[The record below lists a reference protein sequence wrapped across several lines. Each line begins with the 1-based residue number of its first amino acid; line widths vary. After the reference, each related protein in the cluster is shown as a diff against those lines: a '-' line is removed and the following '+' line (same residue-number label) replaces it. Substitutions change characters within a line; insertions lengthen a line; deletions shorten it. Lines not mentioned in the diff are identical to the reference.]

1 LLASRIVINK
11 KYELRLMLDPK
22 IIRNDLNLVEDSL
35 KKRSLRADISSLKKL
50 EEARKGLQSETEKL
64 QASLNKISKEI
75 GNLKAAKESS
85 KEKEEKATVI
95 TKEIKKK
102 SLKLDSTLEDLH
114 NLGLELPNIPDSDV
128 PVGSSEDDNVEIRS
142 WGNIPEFSFEPKDH
156 IEIGRLVDGID
167 MESGSRITGSRFS
180 VLKSD
185 IAGLH
190 RALTQFMLDMHI
202 KDHGYEELYVP
213 YIVSSDSLVGTGQL
227 PKFGEDLFKLEGSDN
242 YFLSPTGEV
251 PISNMLKDQ
260 VINSKELPI
269 KWVSHTPCFR
279 SEAGSY
285 GKDTKGIMRLHQFEK
300 VELVQVVEGG
310 NSEKA
315 LEELT
320 KHAEAVMKALE
331 IPYRVVSLCTA
342 DLGFSAAKTYDI
354 EAWVPSQARYREIS
368 SCSNFRDFQS
378 RRMKARWK
386 NTEKNKNELVHTLN
400 GSGLAVG
407 RTLLAILELNQ
418 LENGSVK
425 VPEALRGY
433 FNKKEIPVT

>member
-1 LLASRIVINK
+1 
-11 KYELRLMLDPK
+11 MLDPK
-22 IIRNDLNLVEDSL
+22 IIRNDLHLVEDSL
-35 KKRSLRADISSLKKL
+35 KKRSLKANLSSLKKL
-50 EEARKGLQSETEKL
+50 EGDRKGLQLDTEKL

-75 GNLKAAKESS
+75 GNLKGAKKSS
-85 KEKEEKATVI
+85 KKKEEEASVL

-102 SLKLDSTLEDLH
+102 SLKLDSTLKELH
-114 NLGLELPNIPDSDV
+114 NLFLELPNIPDSDV
-128 PVGSSEDDNVEIRS
+128 PVGSSEDDNIEIRN
-142 WGNIPEFSFEPKDH
+142 WGKIPEFSFKPKDH
-156 IEIGRLVDGID
+156 IEIGQLVDGID

-190 RALTQFMLDMHI
+190 RALTQFMLEMHI
-202 KDHGYEELYVP
+202 KDHGYQELYVP

-227 PKFGEDLFKLEGSDN
+227 PKFSEDLFKLEGPDN

-260 VINSKELPI
+260 VIDSKELPI

-300 VELVQVVEGG
+300 VELVQVVEGD

-315 LEELT
+315 LEDLT
-320 KHAEAVMKALE
+320 KDAEAVMKALE

-354 EAWVPSQARYREIS
+354 EAWIPSQEKYREIS

-378 RRMKARWK
+378 RRLKARWK
-386 NTEKNKNELVHTLN
+386 NAEKNKNELVHTLN

-433 FNKKEIPVT
+433 FNKKEISVT

>member
-1 LLASRIVINK
+1 
-11 KYELRLMLDPK
+11 MLDPK
-22 IIRNDLNLVEDSL
+22 IIRNDLHLVEDSL
-35 KKRSLRADISSLKKL
+35 KKRSLKANLSSLKKL
-50 EEARKGLQSETEKL
+50 EGDRKGLQLDTEKL

-75 GNLKAAKESS
+75 GNLKGAKKSS
-85 KEKEEKATVI
+85 KKKEEEASVL

-102 SLKLDSTLEDLH
+102 SLKLDSTLKELH
-114 NLGLELPNIPDSDV
+114 NLFLELPNIPDSDV
-128 PVGSSEDDNVEIRS
+128 PVGSCEDDNIEIRN
-142 WGNIPEFSFEPKDH
+142 WGKIPEFSFKPKDH

-190 RALTQFMLDMHI
+190 RALTQFMLEMHI

-213 YIVSSDSLVGTGQL
+213 YIVSSDSLIGTGQL
-227 PKFGEDLFKLEGSDN
+227 PKFDEDLFKLEGPDN

-260 VINSKELPI
+260 VIDSKELPI

-300 VELVQVVEGG
+300 VELVQVVEGD

-315 LEELT
+315 LEDLT
-320 KHAEAVMKALE
+320 KDAEAVMKALE

-354 EAWVPSQARYREIS
+354 EAWIPSQEKYREIS

-378 RRMKARWK
+378 RRLKARWK
-386 NTEKNKNELVHTLN
+386 NAEKNKNELVHTLN

-425 VPEALRGY
+425 VPEALRGH
-433 FNKKEIPVT
+433 FNKKELSVT